1 LQEVKNSFKFQSSE
15 TFCNYPALPATICN
29 FLQLPVNFQV
39 FMSQKNQTFEA
50 SLSNLEKIVRRL
62 EEGDLPLEE
71 SLKLF
76 EDGVR
81 LSRECQERLN
91 QAERR
96 IEVLLKDADGN
107 PALNVVGQEDI
118 KDSSPK
124 IKRRIRFEDEADEED
139 DETPF

>member
-1 LQEVKNSFKFQSSE
+1 MKRRETQTDSFES
-15 TFCNYPALPATICN
+15 
-29 FLQLPVNFQV
+29 QL
-39 FMSQKNQTFEA
+39 SA
-50 SLSNLEKIVRRL
+50 LEKIVRRL

-91 QAERR
+91 QAEGR
-96 IEVLLKDADGN
+96 IEVLLKNEDGN
-107 PALNVVGQEDI
+107 PSLNVIRQEDI

-124 IKRRIRFEDEADEED
+124 IKRRIRFEDESED
-139 DETPF
+139 DESPF

>member
-1 LQEVKNSFKFQSSE
+1 
-15 TFCNYPALPATICN
+15 
-29 FLQLPVNFQV
+29 
-39 FMSQKNQTFEA
+39 MSQKNQTFEA

-96 IEVLLKDADGN
+96 IEILLRDEDGN
-107 PALNVVGQEDI
+107 AALNVVGREDAEEAP
-118 KDSSPK
+118 PK
-124 IKRRIRFEDEADEED
+124 IKRRIRFEDESDEEE
-139 DETPF
+139 DESPF